1 MASEIDSKPSEVPN
15 GGADT
20 TTTIP
25 PATENS
31 KPVDSKTNARVISAE
46 LPSPDSCQKVENYTI
61 LDRKGD
67 AHPFKSLYDGPDSAS
82 RVLVIFVR
90 HFFCGICQE
99 FLTALSSSIR
109 PEDLKR
115 LPASTSISIVGCG
128 DPGLIDFYATETG
141 CPFPIFADPTRKLY
155 DDLGMVNTLSLGT
168 RPDYLRKSIL
178 RNVVD
183 SIGQALKH
191 IPSGLGTKGGDSR
204 QVGGEFLFEPS
215 DKGEGKQVTWCYRM
229 KTTRDHTEISEL
241 AKVLDPEGSTLLQK
255 A

>member
-1 MASEIDSKPSEVPN
+1 MTSEIDSKQSEVPN

-20 TTTIP
+20 TATMP
-25 PATENS
+25 SATENS
-31 KPVDSKTNARVISAE
+31 KTVDSETNARVSSDD
-46 LPSPDSCQKVENYTI
+46 LPSPDSCHKVENYTV
-61 LDRKGD
+61 LDRKGE

-82 RVLVIFVR
+82 R
-90 HFFCGICQE
+90 E
-99 FLTALSSSIR
+99 FLTALTNSIR

-115 LPASTSISIVGCG
+115 LPVSTSISIVGCG
-128 DPGLIDFYATETG
+128 DPGLINFYATETG

-155 DDLGMVNTLSLGT
+155 DDLGMVNTLSMGT
-168 RPDYLRKSIL
+168 RPDYIRKSL
-178 RNVVD
+178 VRTVAE

-215 DKGEGKQVTWCYRM
+215 DEGEGKQVTWCYRM
-229 KTTRDHTEISEL
+229 KTTRDHTGVSEL
-241 AKVLDPEGSTLLQK
+241 VKVLDPDGSTLLQK